1 MPLLLTILFSVIV
14 EGEFICLSTCGLRKP
29 VVIVVSIDTSITRTV
44 VAPAIGIISVSVIGI
59 GPGEETT
66 LALFQT
72 ADDGATTF
80 VGKFLP

>member
-1 MPLLLTILFSVIV
+1 M
-14 EGEFICLSTCGLRKP
+14 
-29 VVIVVSIDTSITRTV
+29 IVVGIDTSITRTV
-44 VAPAIGIISVSVIGI
+44 VAPAIGITSVSVIGV